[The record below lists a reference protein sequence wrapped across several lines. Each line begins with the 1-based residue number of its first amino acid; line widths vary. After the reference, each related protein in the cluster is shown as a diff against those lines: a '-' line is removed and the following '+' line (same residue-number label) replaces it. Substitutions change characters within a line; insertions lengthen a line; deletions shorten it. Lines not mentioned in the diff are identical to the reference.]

1 LENGEDNEWIKHIK
15 DKHLLNHINGM
26 SKYRKMQNT
35 KYTKRNENILKVW
48 SGGVT
53 LALIGCFAGYYPMVN
68 DIGDGYFGGGF
79 IGAVAAVLFCFVV
92 YIIILVIMSR
102 YYADINLYLEK
113 EELRGLAFDL
123 IKYYSITITIIV
135 FILPT

>member
-1 LENGEDNEWIKHIK
+1 
-15 DKHLLNHINGM
+15 
-26 SKYRKMQNT
+26 
-35 KYTKRNENILKVW
+35 VW

-92 YIIILVIMSR
+92 YSR
-102 YYADINLYLEK
+102 VPDERFLRICLNGITHTCMIHRWN
-113 EELRGLAFDL
+113 EENKPHRNKNVVAMR
-123 IKYYSITITIIV
+123 KWP
-135 FILPT
+135 FIYIQARQNKK

>member
-53 LALIGCFAGYYPMVN
+53 LALIGCFAGYLVKAV
-68 DIGDGYFGGGF
+68 YF
-79 IGAVAAVLFCFVV
+79 
-92 YIIILVIMSR
+92 LVILDAR
-102 YYADINLYLEK
+102 I
-113 EELRGLAFDL
+113 
-123 IKYYSITITIIV
+123 IKI
-135 FILPT
+135 